1 MTSKTCMFTTC
12 DLCDANEDKLNDG
25 SLQVLPPRFQHFGKL
40 NQFSGLALTIKA
52 FEDNVLVRSTL
63 ETPGQGRVMVID
75 GGGSLRCALVG
86 GMLGELAQK
95 NDWAGIIVD
104 GCVRDTQELKQC
116 EVGICALASHPQKS
130 KKKGAGEVGGKVRI
144 AGVLVRTGDWVYVDP
159 DGILISS
166 QVLV

>member
-1 MTSKTCMFTTC
+1 MTFTTCAFTTC
-12 DLCDANEDKLNDG
+12 DLCDANEGKLDDG
-25 SLQVLPPRFQHFGKL
+25 SLQVLPPLFRHFGKRDK
-40 NQFSGLALTIKA
+40 FSGSVLTIKA

-63 ETPGQGRVMVID
+63 ETPGQGRVMVVD

-144 AGVLVRTGDWVYVDP
+144 AGVVVRTGDWVYVDQ

-166 QVLV
+166 QPLT